1 VEILETPF
9 PQAQPV
15 IRDYYADIIARY
27 WGRPATVAEID
38 QTMVAEPSD
47 DLRLYVAREGSSVLG
62 CIALR
67 LTTPPFAEVKRVYVV
82 PAARGRGV
90 AKAMMEAVEQVALAR
105 GLMTMR
111 LDVRSDLVEARALYK
126 RCGYSEVE
134 PFNDDAY
141 VGHWMAK
148 DLTRV

>member
-27 WGRPATVAEID
+27 WDRPATVAEVD
-38 QTMVAEPSD
+38 QTMIAEPSD
-47 DLRLYVAREGSSVLG
+47 DLRLYVAREDSSVLG

-67 LTTPPFAEVKRVYVV
+67 LDAPPFAEVKRVYVV
-82 PAARGRGV
+82 PTARGRGV
-90 AKAMMEAVEQVALAR
+90 AKAMLAR
-105 GLMTMR
+105 GLTTMR
-111 LDVRSDLVEARALYK
+111 LDVRSDLVEARGLYE

-141 VGHWMAK
+141 VGHWLAK
-148 DLTRV
+148 DLAR